1 MPPHQDRHFGPA
13 VIAVDRNYVP
23 MMEITRRKA
32 IRAVAAGRAF
42 VLDPAS
48 LERSEGFERPMSL
61 IIYPSAQAC
70 AETKLLMGRI
80 ERRVLK
86 RDHYVC
92 QYEGCHSR
100 ATTVDHVLP
109 ICQGGRATW
118 QNLVAACLACN
129 QAKGGRTPEQA
140 GMRLK
145 RIPRGPRAHLF
156 ERFEAILKEA
166 SAA

>member
-1 MPPHQDRHFGPA
+1 MPPPPDRHAGPA

-32 IRAVAAGRAF
+32 IRAVTAGRAF
-42 VLDPAS
+42 VLDPATLS
-48 LERSEGFERPMSL
+48 RHGEVRGPMSL
-61 IIYPSAQAC
+61 IIYPHAQAMS
-70 AETKLLMGRI
+70 ESRLLMGRL

-86 RDHYVC
+86 RDHHTC

-100 ATTVDHVLP
+100 ATTVDHVVPL
-109 ICQGGRATW
+109 CQGGKTTW
-118 QNLVAACLACN
+118 QNLVAACLPCN

-140 GMRLK
+140 GMCLK

>member
-1 MPPHQDRHFGPA
+1 MPPHLDRHSGPA

-32 IRAVAAGRAF
+32 IRAVASGRAY
-42 VLDPAS
+42 VLDPATLGRHGS
-48 LERSEGFERPMSL
+48 FQAMSL
-61 IIYPSAQAC
+61 IIYPHAQAM
-70 AETKLLMGRI
+70 AESKLLMGRI
-80 ERRVLK
+80 ERRVMK
-86 RDHYVC
+86 RDHHTC
-92 QYEGCHSR
+92 QYEGCHNR
-100 ATTVDHVLP
+100 ATTVDHVVPL
-109 ICQGGRATW
+109 CQGGRTTW
-118 QNLVAACLACN
+118 QNLVAACLPCN
-129 QAKGGRTPEQA
+129 QLKGGRTPDQA